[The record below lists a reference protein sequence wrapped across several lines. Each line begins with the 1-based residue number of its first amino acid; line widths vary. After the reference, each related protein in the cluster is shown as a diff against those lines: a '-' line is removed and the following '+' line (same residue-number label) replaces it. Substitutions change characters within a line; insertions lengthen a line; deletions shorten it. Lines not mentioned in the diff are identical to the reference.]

1 MRQTAKTMK
10 AAQKAGKLDIGS
22 IEKLQDELSDMM
34 EDAQEIQEI
43 MGQSYGVPDDF
54 DEDDMMAELDML
66 EDEII
71 QEDLLGGAPDV
82 PSYVK
87 ASEPEAAGGDD
98 GLAELEA
105 SMAV

>member
-1 MRQTAKTMK
+1 MGGAPATAQSVDAMRQTAKTMK

-71 QEDLLGGAPDV
+71 QEDLLGGAPV
-82 PSYVK
+82 RAA
-87 ASEPEAAGGDD
+87 AS
-98 GLAELEA
+98 
-105 SMAV
+105 

>member
-1 MRQTAKTMK
+1 
-10 AAQKAGKLDIGS
+10 
-22 IEKLQDELSDMM
+22 MM

-71 QEDLLGGAPDV
+71 QEDLLGGAPV
-82 PSYVK
+82 RAA
-87 ASEPEAAGGDD
+87 AS
-98 GLAELEA
+98 
-105 SMAV
+105 